1 MSHGH
6 GWMTINKKAIFPREE
21 RSNLAYIV
29 DFFALCS
36 VQLSHRGSQ
45 VEEMLVAHVV
55 VASHKMYRYTSSIA
69 AIGIGS
75 PKGVL
80 HCKRCRIHSIVC
92 QTQAF
97 AVSALLCRADWPN
110 HGEMHSWLQIE
121 LQCLLLVVF
130 VLCIWLHRV
139 FGCILHFIVNQ
150 WKV

>member
-1 MSHGH
+1 
-6 GWMTINKKAIFPREE
+6 MTIIKKAIFPREE
-21 RSNLAYIV
+21 RSNLADIV

-92 QTQAF
+92 QVKRRRSQSVHFYAEQTDRIMVKCTAG
-97 AVSALLCRADWPN
+97 CRW
-110 HGEMHSWLQIE
+110 SFSVYFWLY
-121 LQCLLLVVF
+121 LYFDCTVHLVVS
-130 VLCIWLHRV
+130 CI
-139 FGCILHFIVNQ
+139 
-150 WKV
+150 